1 MHSPSWFYLVAA
13 ILFGVFGTLCL
24 KLSGGL
30 QKWKP
35 TLSLSIFYL
44 ISFVAL
50 TLALQGIDMSIVYA
64 MWSGVGTILIAIVSH
79 FVFDEAMSL
88 LKVISLLLIVVGVL
102 GIHLTNAFH

>member
-1 MHSPSWFYLVAA
+1 MHSLSWFYLVAA

-64 MWSGVGTILIAIVSH
+64 VWSGVGTVLVAIVSH
-79 FVFDEAMSL
+79 F
-88 LKVISLLLIVVGVL
+88 VISLLLIVIGVF